1 MRSGKVKES
10 VLIRSILRQLHK
22 KSPYG
27 SPAPGEDAGSFLPD
41 GMEAGRHGLCTTRT
55 VEGRVLAPERL
66 VFGLVNAMTAAGGT
80 VTAVTITILMPPEM
94 EEKELKGLIR
104 RLDELC
110 GLEGIGISAG
120 HTAVSPYVKDLIL
133 TGTAL
138 GSREEDH
145 VPGKLRPGLD
155 LVAAGPAAMEGT
167 SMIAA
172 TRGEALTTRYP
183 ASFIQ
188 EAADLFKQGDLG
200 FLREV
205 LSSEDVVKAH
215 DLSEGGIFGGL
226 WEMAAADKVGL
237 DIDLRQIPVRQHSIE
252 VCEYFDLNPYQLR
265 SCGSML
271 IACEKGDSLVSTLS
285 SMGVQ
290 AAVIG
295 FTTGD
300 NARLIRYDSQVRYL
314 EPPKMD
320 EYYRLPD

>member
-22 KSPYG
+22 ESPYG
-27 SPAPGEDAGSFLPD
+27 SPAPGEDAGAFSPD
-41 GMEAGRHGLCTTRT
+41 GMVTDSHGVTTTRT

-66 VFGLVNAMTAAGGT
+66 VFGLVNAMTAAGASITT
-80 VTAVTITILMPPEM
+80 VTTTVLMPPEM
-94 EEKELKGLIR
+94 EEKELKALIR
-104 RLDELC
+104 RLDELFA
-110 GLEGIGISAG
+110 LEGISISSG
-120 HTAVSPYVKDLIL
+120 HTAVSPCVNDLIL
-133 TGTAL
+133 TATAV
-138 GSREEDH
+138 GFRDRDR

-155 LVAAGPAAMEGT
+155 LVAAGPVAMEGT

-172 TRGEALTTRYP
+172 TRGKALTGRYP
-183 ASFIQ
+183 ASFIK
-188 EAADLFKQGDLG
+188 EAADLFLQGDLG
-200 FLREV
+200 FLREI
-205 LSSEDVVKAH
+205 LSAEGVVRAH

-237 DIDLRQIPVRQHSIE
+237 DIALKQIPIRQHSIE
-252 VCEYFDLNPYQLR
+252 VCEYFNLNPYQLR

-271 IACEKGDSLVSTLS
+271 IACEKGDALVSALS
-285 SMGVQ
+285 SMGTE

-320 EYYRLPD
+320 EYYRLPA